1 MLKQAAVVFAGVLVT
16 TSAALWLS
24 PAPARVAAPAM
35 ASEVPAARAASP
47 APSSSI
53 GAPASPALRGSAK
66 PPADDAAVRKAED
79 GHFWAEAQANGR
91 HVRFL
96 VDTGAT
102 TVALTADDAR
112 RLGLD
117 VDALDYGVSVRT
129 ASGEA
134 KAAAVQLDYVSVAGA
149 RVNDVEALVVRD
161 GLNASLLGMSYLGRL
176 SRFEAT
182 QSALILRP

>member
-1 MLKQAAVVFAGVLVT
+1 MLKQAAVVFAGVLVA
-16 TSAALWLS
+16 TSAALWLMPMRQAPLAAPVAAHPS
-24 PAPARVAAPAM
+24 SAVVAVPAEPPLRGAAAPAPHTD
-35 ASEVPAARAASP
+35 ASVHKS
-47 APSSSI
+47 
-53 GAPASPALRGSAK
+53 
-66 PPADDAAVRKAED
+66 DD

-102 TVALTADDAR
+102 TVALTATDAE

-117 VDALDYGVSVRT
+117 LKGMAFDVPVRT

-134 KAAAVQLDYVSVAGA
+134 RAAAVKLDYVSVAGA
-149 RVNDVEALVVRD
+149 RVENVEALVVRE
-161 GLNASLLGMSYLGRL
+161 GLTASLLGMSYLGRL